1 MATLTTRIE
10 KTTVGN
16 RLEANRPLVVIQF
29 NSWAELE
36 RYRAEW
42 DRLLAES
49 PSSSIF
55 MTPEWLAS
63 WWRAYGG
70 GGRQLCSL
78 AFVDAQRTTLAIAPL
93 YLESSSRFGIK
104 TTTLRMVGAGSGDSD
119 DLDFIVMPGHEAS
132 VGQAFAEW
140 FQSQKH
146 CHICALETLPEQ
158 SKLAANLCE
167 LARQRKWKLTT
178 EELPHLYV
186 DLPRTWNQYVETL
199 ASDFRP
205 LLTRYPRR
213 LQSRFS
219 VNISRLEKVEEL
231 VAGLQNL
238 FTLHQMRWTGRG
250 EPGAFADPRRRDF
263 YLRMA
268 KAFLQRGWLELWSL
282 ALENETVATQFCFRY
297 RDTVSLLQEGFHPK
311 YTAEKVGYALRAY
324 VLQAMISTGARRY
337 DFLGGA
343 DAYKARF
350 GSTQGKYLNL
360 YFAGASWKGRLILIL
375 RQRSRALKAWLKTH
389 LPQRVVALLQR
400 RWQRSQVNS

>member
-1 MATLTTRIE
+1 
-10 KTTVGN
+10 
-16 RLEANRPLVVIQF
+16 
-29 NSWAELE
+29 
-36 RYRAEW
+36 
-42 DRLLAES
+42 
-49 PSSSIF
+49 
-55 MTPEWLAS
+55 
-63 WWRAYGG
+63 
-70 GGRQLCSL
+70 
-78 AFVDAQRTTLAIAPL
+78 
-93 YLESSSRFGIK
+93 
-104 TTTLRMVGAGSGDSD
+104 
-119 DLDFIVMPGHEAS
+119 
-132 VGQAFAEW
+132 
-140 FQSQKH
+140 
-146 CHICALETLPEQ
+146 
-158 SKLAANLCE
+158 
-167 LARQRKWKLTT
+167 
-178 EELPHLYV
+178 LYV
-186 DLPRTWNQYVETL
+186 DLPRTWNQYIEML

-219 VNISRLEKVEEL
+219 VNISRLQRVEDL
-231 VAGLQNL
+231 SAALQTL

-282 ALENETVATQFCFRY
+282 TLENETVATQFCFRY

-311 YTAEKVGYALRAY
+311 YTTEKVGYALRAH
-324 VLQAMISTGARRY
+324 VLQAMIATGARRY

-350 GSTQGKYLNL
+350 GSRQGKYLNL

-389 LPQRVVALLQR
+389 LPQRVLALLQR